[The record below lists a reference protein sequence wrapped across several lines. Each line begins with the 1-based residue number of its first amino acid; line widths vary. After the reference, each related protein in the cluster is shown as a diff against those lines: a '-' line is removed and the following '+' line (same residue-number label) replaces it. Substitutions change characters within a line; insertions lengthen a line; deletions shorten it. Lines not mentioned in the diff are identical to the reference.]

1 MPRPSAT
8 TRERHAAATAV
19 EAARAR
25 LLAVVEAGENP
36 APARAALAAARAA
49 LAQADAAIER
59 AHRASELV
67 RCAAAADLYERAR
80 DVHDWA
86 ERAAE
91 FRRLEEEHAARIVDI
106 DAGRPAPTSPQP
118 D

>member
-1 MPRPSAT
+1 MPNPHAH
-8 TRERHAAATAV
+8 ERHQAATDL
-19 EAARAR
+19 ETARAR
-25 LLAVVEAGENP
+25 LLAAAEAGENT
-36 APARAALAAARAA
+36 ATARAALAAARAA
-49 LAQADAAIER
+49 LAQVDAAIER

-67 RCAAAADLYERAR
+67 RCAAAADLYEQAR

>member
-1 MPRPSAT
+1 MPRPSAPG
-8 TRERHAAATAV
+8 RGRHQAATEL

-25 LLAVVEAGENP
+25 LLAAAEAGENTG
-36 APARAALAAARAA
+36 PARAALAAARAA

-67 RCAAAADLYERAR
+67 RCAAVADLYEQAR

-106 DAGRPAPTSPQP
+106 DAGRPVQTPPQP